1 MIIRKLVKIKK
12 LPASHENPSSPGC
25 LKKIIFAKNDFPK
38 GYQPQ
43 MINWATIPQGRQFQL
58 HYHQDMMEIFIIIK
72 GHARMR
78 VGNKYLTVKAGETI
92 MVAPKEIHSMKNI
105 SKGDVEYYVVG
116 LSRDQARKTIT
127 L

>member
-43 MINWATIPQGRQFQL
+43 MINWATIPKGRQFQP
-58 HYHQDMMEIFIIIK
+58 HYHQDMMEFFIIIK
-72 GHARMR
+72 GKVRMR
-78 VGNKYLTVKAGETI
+78 AGNKYFTVKAGETI
-92 MVAPKEIHSMKNI
+92 MVAPKEVHSMKNT
-105 SKGDVEYYVVG
+105 GHRDVEYYVFG
-116 LSRDQARKTIT
+116 LSR
-127 L
+127 